1 MKKTIIWL
9 LLIIIIGVVG
19 YFLMRSSGTDTEP
32 VDQATTTPQNGQ
44 TGTTTAEQKET
55 TIIGES
61 IEGRDIIAYHFGE
74 GDTKLLFVGGLHG
87 GYSWNTALV
96 AYELMDYLKANPDA
110 VPQNIQATVIP
121 TANPD
126 GLFKVTGKEG
136 RFAKA
141 DVATSQD
148 VVVSGRFNANNVD
161 LNRNFD
167 CDWQATG
174 TWQNRSVSGG
184 TSVFSEPESIA
195 MRDYVNE
202 YEPEA
207 VLVWYS
213 ASGGVF
219 ASNCHEGILP
229 ETQALTDLYAQAS
242 GYPAYQTFDFY
253 AITGDMVNWLAK
265 EGIPAIS
272 VLLTTHDDTEWSKNQ
287 AGIDALL
294 QNYAN

>member
-9 LLIIIIGVVG
+9 LLIIIVGVVG